1 MKNLARK
8 IIASTLSFL
17 ALAYASSAGTAQFS
31 IGLKFATDD
40 VNGLIASRPTTSLG
54 GADVA
59 GLPAVAQANWN
70 NLAGA
75 SGTSSALVDNSGNLT
90 TVSLAWTA
98 TGVWGNG
105 NNGANFLP
113 GTPDNVLQYTYLDI
127 GSPATDVITL
137 TNLPPD
143 LTAKGY
149 DVYIYILGDTGGRGG
164 AYGIFDANTSA
175 TIKGYQP
182 AVEDANP
189 TNYVQCLNVG
199 SGTNATG
206 NYVVFHGLTNANINI
221 QSTTT
226 VNPQSGTPRAPIC
239 AIQVVSAPCVGEA
252 GSATGLNMQ
261 TNGLSGQMTISWSP
275 GSGSSG
281 TLVVMRPNAPVTAE
295 PVDGT
300 NYTASST
307 FGSGSDLGDDEVGN
321 RNIVVYNGS
330 GNSVTVSNLTPNVRY
345 WATAYSF
352 NAGPNYTLAAPATT
366 NLVAQGVA
374 TNLVFLPPSPFI
386 VGSARTFS
394 VLAQYDNGTIVD
406 VTPSATVISSN
417 NAIISV
423 QSVGR
428 LAANSLGTV
437 GVRAIYQGNTNIQ
450 LVTVSPLSMTHRY
463 NFGEATGTTNAIDSV
478 GGANGEVVSSDA
490 TSSMNGSGQLLLSG
504 SGTGGGGAITNYMFL
519 PADLFTN
526 YGAVTVE
533 MWATENA
540 QATWERLFDFGNSQ
554 TVNWFMTPE
563 AGGGIYRTAAT
574 VGGGGAETRVNFATP
589 TLAGTGPHQFV
600 FTMSGATRTAVLY
613 LDGQIVNINTNFL
626 LTPADLGHTAFD
638 LVGGSQYG
646 DPNFNGTIDELR
658 IYNGAVDA
666 FQTVLDSVT
675 GPDTITSENAVG
687 ALTSVTVNV
696 STPIIQFNQTQVTV
710 TGVFANVTSPL
721 PITFAPQ
728 TTYSSQNISVFTVNS
743 SGLITATGPGTAN
756 LVVNAFGTKVTNS
769 ITVTALPPGMTHRWS
784 FNGDFTDSVG
794 GPSFVAT
801 NSGNAL
807 ISGNQVLF
815 DGSGANSQAA
825 GASFVQLPNNLLLG
839 YGSVAI
845 ETWYTDN
852 CGDDNTRN
860 WARIWDFGT
869 PGGGNNL
876 FVTPYV
882 SGERDTMRTSLNINN
897 TGEWQVHNVRPLT
910 NVEHQ
915 LVFVEDFSNRVAYVY
930 VDGVQV
936 GQNKSFQRQP
946 TELGQTA
953 GDFIG
958 RSQYP
963 DPLFV
968 GSVDELRIYNGTLD
982 PVQIAIDAVTGPDVI
997 NTNPGPVLSVSV
1009 AMNANP
1015 VVGNILN
1022 AQVSAAYAGLP
1033 NVPLSSRLPSWT
1045 SSNPSV
1051 ARVDQ
1056 YGEVTAVSAGTATIS
1071 ATFGSVTGT
1080 TNITVLANSGP
1091 TLAHRY
1097 SFTSD
1102 GTDSAAG
1109 SNATLNGSAT
1119 LASGS
1124 VIIPDAAAFVT
1135 FPGHLFDTNSEVTF
1149 EVWCVTSNNSASGS
1163 RMMDFGTS
1171 AFSASGIVT
1180 TAFGLCTR
1188 ANGSDYAALR
1198 PSPNIA
1204 GGVPSI
1210 NSRLARAPNGECHM
1224 AWVIS
1229 DVNRRVDFYL
1239 NGDLVDSFPY
1249 DTRPWETMGG
1259 AMQFANILGYQYTNQ
1274 TEGWIGLNVGAGA
1287 SGWIGSVDEF
1297 RIWNGALNPLQMKVS
1312 DQKGPD
1318 TASIDPGAVQSV
1330 TMALSDSNMVV
1341 GAQQHPS
1348 VSGTFAN
1355 VTGSIDISA
1364 LPGVVLSS
1372 DNAAVVAVTGHGL
1385 GYGELRAVSTGTAHI
1400 TASYGGQSS
1409 TKTVTVIAK
1418 PQLVMTHDYLFSGN
1432 ANDSVGNANGTVFG
1446 GVTFT
1451 SGGASFNGAIH
1462 PASYIKLPSD
1472 LISGYD
1478 LVTFEAFYTATSTGN
1493 QQRLWDFGDRVNAN
1507 GGITGSGYIFDAPG
1521 IDTTSLPN
1529 GSPAPGAAVTVP
1541 GNLAVGYQAVT
1552 VDSVNHILTLYTNG
1566 VFAGST
1572 TNPAI
1577 TLANVVDNYSQLGLS
1592 QWADPPLNGTIREF
1606 RVYYGVMTPGQVAT
1620 SFSVGSG
1627 ANGPALSVTAGP
1639 GPGQVTVSWP
1649 ASFVGYSLQMTTSL
1663 NPVNWVAA
1671 GAPTQVGNQEQVV
1684 VNKTGNTTFF
1694 RLIK

>member
-1 MKNLARK
+1 MKNLAHK
-8 IIASTLSFL
+8 IIASSLSLL
-17 ALAYASSAGTAQFS
+17 ALTCASHAGTGQFS

-40 VNGLIASRPTTSLG
+40 VNGLIGTRPTTSL
-54 GADVA
+54 APTDVA
-59 GLPAVAQANWN
+59 GLPAVAQPNWN

-75 SGTSSALVDNSGNLT
+75 AGTSTSLVDNNGNPT
-90 TVSLAWTA
+90 TVSLTWNA
-98 TGVWGNG
+98 TGIWGNG

-127 GSPATDVITL
+127 GSPATDVITV

-143 LTAKGY
+143 LTTKGY
-149 DVYIYILGDTGGRGG
+149 DVYIYALGDTGGRGG

-175 TIKGYQP
+175 TIKPYQP
-182 AVEDANP
+182 FVEDANP

-199 SGTNATG
+199 SGTNAIG

-239 AIQVVSAPCVGEA
+239 AIQIVSAPSPGEA

-261 TNGLSGQMTISWSP
+261 TNGLSGQMTISWTP
-275 GSGSSG
+275 GTGSSG
-281 TLVVMRPNAPVTAE
+281 TLVLMRPNAPVTAE
-295 PVDGT
+295 PIDGT
-300 NYTASST
+300 NYTGNST
-307 FGSGSDLGDDEVGN
+307 FGLGDNLGDDEVGN
-321 RNIVVYNGS
+321 RNVAVYNGS

-345 WATAYSF
+345 WAAAYSY
-352 NAGPNYTLAAPATT
+352 NAGPNYTLAAVASS

-374 TNLVFLPPSPFI
+374 TNLIFNPPSPFI
-386 VGSARTFS
+386 VGSAQSFS
-394 VLAQYDNGTIVD
+394 VIAQYDNGTSVD

-417 NAIISV
+417 NAIVSV

-463 NFGEATGTTNAIDSV
+463 NFQEAAGTTNAIDSI
-478 GGANGEVVSSDA
+478 GGANGEVVSSDT
-490 TSSMNGSGQLLLSG
+490 TSSMNGSGQLVLSG
-504 SGTGGGGAITNYMFL
+504 NGTGIGGAVTNYMFL

-554 TVNWFMTPE
+554 NVNWFMTPE
-563 AGGGIYRTAAT
+563 AGGGIYRTAMT
-574 VGGGGAETRVNFATP
+574 VGGGGAETRVNFPTP
-589 TLAGTGPHQFV
+589 TLAGSGEHQFV

-638 LVGGSQYG
+638 LVGGSQYP
-646 DPNFNGTIDELR
+646 DPSFNGTIDEMR
-658 IYNGAVDA
+658 IYNGVVDP
-666 FQTVLDSVT
+666 FQIVLDSIT
-675 GPDTITSENAVG
+675 GPDAITNENQVG
-687 ALTSVTVNV
+687 ALNSVTVNV
-696 STPIIQFNQTQVTV
+696 TTPILQFNQTQVTV
-710 TGVFANVTSPL
+710 TGVFANVTSPV

-728 TTYSSQNISVFTVNS
+728 TTYSSQNISVFTVSS

-756 LVVNAFGTKVTNS
+756 LVVNAFGTKITNS

-784 FNGDFTDSVG
+784 FNGDFTDSIA
-794 GPSFVAT
+794 GPSFTAT
-801 NSGNAL
+801 ASGNAL
-807 ISGNQVLF
+807 ISGNQLVL
-815 DGSGANSQAA
+815 DGSGGNSQTA
-825 GASFVQLPNNLLLG
+825 GATFVQLPPNLLLG
-839 YGSVAI
+839 YSSVAI

-897 TGEWQVHNVRPLT
+897 TGEWQVHNVRPST

-946 TELGQTA
+946 TDLGQTA
-953 GDFIG
+953 GDWIG

-982 PVQIAIDAVTGPDVI
+982 PEQIAIDFATGPDLI

-1009 AMNANP
+1009 ALSNNI
-1015 VVGNILN
+1015 VVGNILS
-1022 AQVSAAYAGLP
+1022 AQVSAAYTGIP
-1033 NVPLSSRLPSWT
+1033 NVPLSSRLSTWT

-1056 YGEVTAVSAGTATIS
+1056 YGEVTAVSPGTATIS
-1071 ATFGSVTGT
+1071 ATFRSVTGT
-1080 TNITVLANSGP
+1080 TNITVLASSGP
-1091 TLAHRY
+1091 TLQHRY
-1097 SFTSD
+1097 SFASD
-1102 GTDSAAG
+1102 GTDSIAG
-1109 SNATLNGSAT
+1109 SNATLSGSA
-1119 LASGS
+1119 AIVSGS
-1124 VIIPDAAAFVT
+1124 VVIPDGAGFVQ
-1135 FPGHLFDTNSEVTF
+1135 FPGHLFDTNSEVTL
-1149 EVWCVTSNNSASGS
+1149 EAWCVTSNNASSGS

-1171 AFSASGIVT
+1171 GFSGSGIVT

-1198 PSPNIA
+1198 PSPNIL

-1210 NSRLARAPNGECHM
+1210 NSRLARAPSGLSHL

-1229 DVNRRVDFYL
+1229 DINRRVDFYL
-1239 NGDLVDSFPY
+1239 NGDLVDRFPY

-1259 AMQFANILGYQYTNQ
+1259 SMQFANILGYQYTNQ

-1312 DQKGPD
+1312 DLNGKD
-1318 TASIDPGAVQSV
+1318 NASIDPGAAQSL
-1330 TMALSDSNMVV
+1330 TMALSDTNMVV
-1341 GAQQHPS
+1341 GAIQHPS
-1348 VSGTFAN
+1348 VSATFAN

-1364 LPGVVLSS
+1364 VPGVVLSS
-1372 DNAAVVAVTGHGL
+1372 DNSAVVAVTGYGL
-1385 GYGELRAVSTGTAHI
+1385 GYGQLHALTTGTAHI
-1400 TASYGGQSS
+1400 TATYGGQSS
-1409 TKTVTVIAK
+1409 TKTVTVVAK
-1418 PQLVMTHDYLFSGN
+1418 PQLVLTHDYTFSGN

-1451 SGGASFNGAIH
+1451 SGGATFDGAIH

-1478 LVTFEAFYTATSTGN
+1478 VVTFEAFYTATSTGN
-1493 QQRLWDFGDRVNAN
+1493 QQRLWDFGDRVSAN

-1521 IDTTSLPN
+1521 INTTSLPN
-1529 GSPAPGAAVTVP
+1529 GTPAPGAAVTVP

-1552 VDSVNHILTLYTNG
+1552 VDSINHILTLYTNG

-1577 TLANVVDNYSQLGLS
+1577 NLANVVDNNSQLGLS
-1592 QWADPPLNGTIREF
+1592 QWADPALNGTIREF
-1606 RVYYGVMTPGQVAT
+1606 RIYYGVMSAGQVAT
-1620 SFSVGSG
+1620 SFSAGATGS
-1627 ANGPALSVTAGP
+1627 AAVLSVTAGP

-1649 ASFVGYSLQMTTSL
+1649 ASFTGYSLQMTTSL
-1663 NPVNWVAA
+1663 NPASWVPA

-1684 VNKTGNTTFF
+1684 VSTTGSTTFF